1 MNKTQLKLIL
11 LAAGILLCSYPAVGA
26 DEPVASFEQKYSD
39 KDAIFLVNNLSLA
52 LSEDGS
58 YVTRLYKRIK
68 ILKEEAKNLGEI
80 PLPYKNGKD
89 VIQIISAST
98 ITPDGKKHPYSE
110 IQDFKIYRDF
120 PMYSDAMVKVITM
133 PEVNIGSII
142 EFEAVITSSG
152 MPIKNA
158 FWDSFNLDFPRPAK
172 EVNTTITLPKKL
184 NVAYKEFGLSYKPQV
199 TETPKTI
206 TYSWKLKDV
215 APVEKPEEYLPAPI
229 PDSFTNIVEFSSI
242 KSWEDISR
250 WYFSLVDKNLRITK
264 KIEETAKAVCKDK
277 ETLKDKTRA
286 ILEYIQDNFRY
297 VSMSFGENSL
307 EPHPTDDVFRNKY
320 GDCKDLSLLTM
331 AMLKSVGIHS
341 YAALFNNEFAISDPK
356 FDLPF
361 PYLFDHV
368 ILLVEDKTNG
378 NFYID
383 PLLDGYDIGEFPPS
397 YQGAYTFIINEQGG
411 KFDKLPIFDEK
422 RNSTKI
428 IRKIELNE
436 DGSAL
441 FDVEYAWE
449 LSSSVEMRDAIKAMD
464 KEAETKF
471 YQSLDASLISGGE
484 MITRRI
490 EGIDKKYGLVKGY
503 AKYRKKG
510 AFPLDG
516 NMMIIDIEGYDR
528 DSNFTQKER
537 KKPIF
542 FPNNSLA
549 EDIVTYKIPKG
560 FIVSHLP
567 NDIHLSMGFFEIK
580 RGYMRAR
587 DTITVIETTR
597 YKRSQ
602 YPKEEYGKF
611 KDFFDKLPSQTRQ
624 RIILKKTRSW
634 KKKIGDIIAIIK
646 E

>member
-1 MNKTQLKLIL
+1 LCSC
-11 LAAGILLCSYPAVGA
+11 LAACAEESTV
-26 DEPVASFEQKYSD
+26 SFEQKYSD
-39 KDAIFLVNNLSLA
+39 KDAIFLLNNLSLT
-52 LSEDGS
+52 LNEDGS
-58 YVTRLYKRIK
+58 YVTKVHKRLR
-68 ILKEEAKNLGEI
+68 ILKEEAKSLGEI

-89 VIQIISAST
+89 VIEIISAFT
-98 ITPDGKKHPYSE
+98 VTPDGKKHPYSE

-133 PEVNIGSII
+133 PEVNIGSVI
-142 EFEAVITSSG
+142 EFEIVIASSG
-152 MPIKNA
+152 MPIKGA
-158 FWDSFNLDFPRPAK
+158 WWDSVNLDFPRPCK
-172 EVNTTITLPKKL
+172 EVNTTITLPRKF
-184 NVAYKEFGLSYKPQV
+184 NVAYKEFGLSHKPEI
-199 TETPKTI
+199 TETPETI
-206 TYSWKLKDV
+206 TYSWKLTDV
-215 APVEKPEEYLPAPI
+215 TPIEKPEEYLPPPT

-242 KSWEDISR
+242 KSWEDISG
-250 WYFSLVDKNLRITK
+250 WYYGLVEKNLKITK
-264 KIEETAKAVCKDK
+264 EIEETAKAVCQGK

-331 AMLKSVGIHS
+331 AMLKSAGIHS
-341 YAALFNNEFAISDPK
+341 YVALFNNEFAISDPQ

-368 ILLVEDKTNG
+368 ILLVEDKANG
-378 NFYID
+378 DFYID

-397 YQGAYTFIINEQGG
+397 HQGAYTFIINEQGG

-422 RNSTKI
+422 RNSTRTA
-428 IRKIELNE
+428 RKIELNA

-441 FDVEYAWE
+441 YDVEYTWE
-449 LSSSVEMRDAIKAMD
+449 LSSSIEMRDAMKAMD

-484 MITRRI
+484 MITRHI

-516 NMMIIDIEGYDR
+516 PMMVIDIEGYDR
-528 DSNFTQKER
+528 DVDFTQKER
-537 KKPIF
+537 KKPLF
-542 FPNNSLA
+542 FPSNSLA
-549 EDIVTYKIPKG
+549 EDITTYKIPKG

-567 NDIHLSMGFFEIK
+567 NDIHLNAGFFEIK
-580 RGYMRAR
+580 REYVRAN
-587 DTITVIETTR
+587 DTIAVIETTR
-597 YKRSQ
+597 YKRAQ

-611 KDFFDKLPSQTRQ
+611 KDFFDALPSQTRQ

-634 KKKIGDIIAIIK
+634 KKKISDIIAIIK